1 MSYYNTKT
9 ERTCIEEDNN
19 IYSTFFIFK
28 ILFVLNMQLVS
39 NTFKITALVRN
50 DKNILYMHVT
60 NQQKITYL
68 FLISQPERLAT
79 CSRDQRIDLR

>member
-1 MSYYNTKT
+1 MLLPKSLEKTKNGKSSPKETKT

-60 NQQKITYL
+60 N
-68 FLISQPERLAT
+68 
-79 CSRDQRIDLR
+79 